1 MKKLDIGKKPLISQ
15 IIFMCVYFYYV
26 YYLQKNKCECIDSNR
41 NHLIQK
47 LYMLQLILMLVITYS
62 NFNINLYIILL
73 TLNVVVTLYIIFNI
87 RQFIVYIEKNDCEC
101 SQTFVKT
108 IIKYCNIFNIIIIFY
123 LLIEIIYNIMI
134 FINMKIHN

>member
-62 NFNINLYIILL
+62 NFSSNLSSGKELSSYG
-73 TLNVVVTLYIIFNI
+73 LYNL
-87 RQFIVYIEKNDCEC
+87 Q
-101 SQTFVKT
+101 
-108 IIKYCNIFNIIIIFY
+108 Y
-123 LLIEIIYNIMI
+123 LLL
-134 FINMKIHN
+134 